1 VRLITQVLLI
11 ILQKLSKEEHFVS
24 RSPDE
29 TINFGE
35 RLSRGLMAGSHIFAL
50 YGTLGAGKT
59 LLTKGVARG
68 LQVPDWYYVNSP
80 TFTLINEYEGRLP
93 LYHFDLYRLDSPD
106 DLLEIGFEDYVHKP
120 GIMVI
125 EWPEKV
131 GKMILSL
138 DFIRITLAISG
149 EEQRE
154 IITGYN
160 KAEKS
165 LYPKQ
170 TKPDA

>member
-106 DLLEIGFEDYVHKP
+106 DLLEIGFEDYLQKP
-120 GIMVI
+120 GVIVI
-125 EWPEKV
+125 EWPEKAESV
-131 GKMILSL
+131 LSL
-138 DFIRITLAISG
+138 HDYIRVMLTLAG
-149 EEQRE
+149 EEERK
-154 IITGYN
+154 IRKTSRYRKDGV
-160 KAEKS
+160 
-165 LYPKQ
+165 L
-170 TKPDA
+170 